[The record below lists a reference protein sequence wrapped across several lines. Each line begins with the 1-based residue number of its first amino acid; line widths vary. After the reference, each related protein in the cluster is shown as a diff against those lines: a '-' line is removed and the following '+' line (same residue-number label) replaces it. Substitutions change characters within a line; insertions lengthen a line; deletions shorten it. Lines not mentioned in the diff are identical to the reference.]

1 MNDISSDAKQ
11 VLSGA
16 GLEEQV
22 LKDPDT
28 AHIVLDRNKILG
40 MNTVP
45 GLEIEAN
52 ELDDGMEASITV
64 TENTVIEKTVHL
76 CFGVIPE
83 RGVQRIIMDLKIEPN
98 ASISVLSHCV
108 FPNAVDVRHIMKGN
122 IEIAEGGSYSYL
134 EKHVHSGTG
143 GVKVYPQAEI
153 SVGREARFSS
163 VFELLKGR
171 VGLIDIDYSAVC
183 EAGSVMEMTARIS
196 GRGDDVIRIN
206 ERGHLRGRKSRGVLQ
221 SKIAVRDQARAD
233 IENTMIA
240 DAPYA
245 RGHVDCKEIVRDKAR
260 AKAVPIVEV
269 LHPRAHVTHEAAIGS
284 VDSKQLETLLARGL
298 REDDAVEMIIR
309 GMLDETRGESGI
321 MD

>member
-1 MNDISSDAKQ
+1 MNDNSADARQ
-11 VLSGA
+11 VLAGA
-16 GLEEQV
+16 GLEENI
-22 LKDPDT
+22 LKDPGT
-28 AHIVLDRNKILG
+28 AHIVLDRNRILG

-64 TENTVIEKTVHL
+64 KENTVIDKTVHL

-83 RGVQRIIMDLKIEPN
+83 RGIQRIIMDLDVEPN
-98 ASISVLSHCV
+98 ASLSVLSHCV

-122 IEIAEGGSYSYL
+122 IDIAEGGNYRYL
-134 EKHVHSGTG
+134 EKHVHSGRG

-153 SVGREARFSS
+153 SVGKNAKFSS

-171 VGLIDIDYSAVC
+171 VGLIDIDYHAVC
-183 EAGSVMEMTARIS
+183 EDGAVMEMTARIS
-196 GRGDDVIRIN
+196 GRGDDVIKIN
-206 ERGHLRGRKSRGVLQ
+206 ERGHLRGRKSRGVLK
-221 SKIAVRDQARAD
+221 SKIAVREQASAD

-245 RGHVDCKEIVRDKAR
+245 RGHVDCKEIVRDEATAR
-260 AKAVPIVEV
+260 AVPIVEV
-269 LHPRAHVTHEAAIGS
+269 LHPRAHITHEAAIGS

-298 REDDAVEMIIR
+298 REDDAVEMIIQ
-309 GMLDETRGESGI
+309 GMLS
-321 MD
+321 